1 MKNFL
6 KTSLYLFAFAIAGIL
21 FQISCS
27 NSDSE
32 KNNNVINSTP
42 IGKIIYAQNI
52 SGQNEIQLW
61 TCNFDGT
68 NQTLIPI
75 SLPPNR
81 EINTQNVRSTPSLSP
96 DGQKVFFV
104 VTNTTNNFH
113 SIASC
118 NIDGSNYQ
126 EIVTPSAYHLIEIG
140 GAY

>member
-1 MKNFL
+1 MKNFF
-6 KTSLYLFAFAIAGIL
+6 KTTLYLSAFALAGIL

-27 NSDSE
+27 NSD
-32 KNNNVINSTP
+32 IQNSTQNVSQ
-42 IGKIIYAQNI
+42 INKIIYAKNI

-61 TCNFDGT
+61 ACNYDGT
-68 NQTLIPI
+68 NQTLIPV
-75 SLPPNR
+75 SLPANR

-118 NIDGSNYQ
+118 NIDGSNFQ
-126 EIVTPSAYHLIEIG
+126 EIVTPTAYHLIEIG

>member
-1 MKNFL
+1 MKNFF
-6 KTSLYLFAFAIAGIL
+6 KTTLYLSAFALAGIL

-27 NSDSE
+27 NSD
-32 KNNNVINSTP
+32 IQNSTQNVSQ
-42 IGKIIYAQNI
+42 INKIIYAKNI

-61 TCNFDGT
+61 TCNYDGT
-68 NQTLIPI
+68 NQTLIPV
-75 SLPPNR
+75 SLPANR

-118 NIDGSNYQ
+118 NIDGSNFQ
-126 EIVTPSAYHLIEIG
+126 EIVTPTAYHLIEIG

>member
-1 MKNFL
+1 MKNFF
-6 KTSLYLFAFAIAGIL
+6 KTTLYLFAFAFAGIL

-27 NSDSE
+27 NSD
-32 KNNNVINSTP
+32 IQNSTQNVAQ
-42 IGKIIYAQNI
+42 IDKIIYAQNI

-61 TCNFDGT
+61 TCNYDGT

-81 EINTQNVRSTPSLSP
+81 EINTQNVRSTPCLSP

-118 NIDGSNYQ
+118 NIDGSNFQ
-126 EIVTPSAYHLIEIG
+126 EIVTPAAYHLIEIG